1 MEWVIVTNG
10 NALES
15 IFSYI
20 EKLYTT
26 QISRRAYRIIDH
38 TKLKQQIVS
47 VSWFRRN
54 KETTTM
60 PIEKWGSLGLLLA
73 PFKRLKSLIGKFYVI
88 CNNYFLKIASWGGSL
103 HSS

>member
-1 MEWVIVTNG
+1 MEWVIVNNG

-15 IFSYI
+15 IFNYI

-38 TKLKQQIVS
+38 AKLKQQIVS

-54 KETTTM
+54 KETTM
-60 PIEKWGSLGLLLA
+60 PLEKWESLGLLLA
-73 PFKRLKSLIGKFYVI
+73 PFERLKSLIGKVYVI
-88 CNNYFLKIASWGGSL
+88 YNN
-103 HSS
+103 

>member
-1 MEWVIVTNG
+1 MEWVIVTSG

-15 IFSYI
+15 IFNYI

-38 TKLKQQIVS
+38 AKLKQQIVS

-54 KETTTM
+54 KETTM
-60 PIEKWGSLGLLLA
+60 PLEKRIIR
-73 PFKRLKSLIGKFYVI
+73 F
-88 CNNYFLKIASWGGSL
+88 IACSFQKVEVTYRENL
-103 HSS
+103 CYI